1 MKSCIAFTATALI
14 VAATIN
20 SATGLAIYLKELPN
34 GDSFSQ
40 ELGHPNKDSSQ
51 YTDFATAFAAA
62 GHTWTTELCGA
73 TFPGSD
79 MTNGAAF
86 GDPCC
91 TWKKGGIPDNT
102 VAAFTTTS
110 GKATVCASD
119 SSSAGTSSTSS
130 TTTSGSA
137 ETEGPSTDAPSTD
150 TPSVTTE
157 APTTDVPSVTTEA
170 PVTSIPGTL
179 VPVTDPPVDSE
190 SASGDSDSSFPR
202 RGGCQVKPHHWRHHG
217 GEHDGEHDGDA
228 RQFRLRR

>member
-1 MKSCIAFTATALI
+1 MKSCIVFTATALI

-73 TFPGSD
+73 TFPGAS

-91 TWKKGGIPDNT
+91 TWKKGDAPDNT
-102 VAAFTTTS
+102 VTAFTTTP
-110 GKATVCASD
+110 GKATVCASTSDTKSPTSTEASATTEAPATEDPTTNAPTSTETPSATAPPSTDIPVTTD
-119 SSSAGTSSTSS
+119 SPAYTDPPA
-130 TTTSGSA
+130 TTTVPA
-137 ETEGPSTDAPSTD
+137 STDAPATA
-150 TPSVTTE
+150 TPS
-157 APTTDVPSVTTEA
+157 S
-170 PVTSIPGTL
+170 
-179 VPVTDPPVDSE
+179 
-190 SASGDSDSSFPR
+190 
-202 RGGCQVKPHHWRHHG
+202 GGCGVQSDNAAQSYRRFRH
-217 GEHDGEHDGDA
+217 
-228 RQFRLRR
+228 